1 MSLSGR
7 ALPIVGTIVCLAL
20 VFGAW
25 QAYVSLSG
33 VSPLI
38 LPAPAVVL
46 RALGTALGEADTY
59 AQAGVTLGET
69 VGGFLIALVVG
80 GAAGILFGKV
90 AWLERALQPILVAVQ
105 VVPKIALVPL
115 FIVWFGFGM
124 GSKVVIAAVLAFL
137 PIMSNTVLGVKSIE
151 PGHREVMQTLRAG
164 RAARLAWLDL
174 PSAMPYLLTG
184 MEVGIILAMIG
195 AVVGEFLA
203 GTAGLGHMAVA
214 ALNGFEVDVLFAV
227 IIILAALG
235 AALYGVIGLLRR
247 LLIPWHATAATPSL

>member
-1 MSLSGR
+1 MSLSDR
-7 ALPIVGTIVCLAL
+7 ALPIVGTCVSL
-20 VFGAW
+20 VVFFGAW
-25 QAYVSLSG
+25 QLYVSVSG

-38 LPAPAVVL
+38 LPAPSVVL
-46 RALGTALGEADTY
+46 HALGTALGERDTY
-59 AQAGVTLGET
+59 AQASVTLGET

-90 AWLERALQPILVAVQ
+90 AWLERALQPILVAIQ

-203 GTAGLGHMAVA
+203 GTEGLGHMAVA
-214 ALNGFEVDVLFAV
+214 ALNGFEVDVLFAI

-235 AALYGVIGLLRR
+235 AALYGLIGLLRR
-247 LLIPWHATAATPSL
+247 ILIPWHATASTPSL